1 MKRVVHRRIKK
12 SGLPP
17 ESLVHIGPARTDAV
31 VVRMLESSQGALQ
44 AIPCESID
52 SALGPL
58 PAGEMRW
65 IDMDGVHSPEIVR
78 RLGSRFDIHPL
89 TLEDILN
96 TEQRVKIDEYES
108 YIFIVVKLLRFDA
121 ATETVNH
128 EQIAILLGENYV
140 VTFQE
145 NAADDLFE
153 VTRGKLQACS
163 PKFRRITPDIVAYLV
178 LDTVVDRYFDALERV
193 GETMDELED
202 QLSESPRPE
211 HLRRVNHLK
220 KTLMY
225 MRKWI
230 WPLRELVAQLQR
242 GLTPLIR
249 DSLAPYMRDV
259 QDHVVHSLETV
270 ESYRDMAT
278 SLQDLYLSSLSHR
291 TNEIMRVLTVI
302 STIFMPLTFI
312 AGVYGMNFKH
322 MPELQYWWAYPATLA
337 GMAAIGVGM
346 WMYSKSRRWL

>member
-17 ESLVHIGPARTDAV
+17 ESLVHVGAARANAV
-31 VVRMLESSQGALQ
+31 VVRMLESRQGALQ
-44 AIPCESID
+44 AVACESID
-52 SALGPL
+52 AALGPL
-58 PAGEMRW
+58 PTGEMRW

-96 TEQRVKIDEYES
+96 TEQRVKVDDYES
-108 YIFIVVKLLRFDA
+108 YLFIVVKLLRFDV
-121 ATETVNH
+121 ATDMVQH
-128 EQIAILLGENYV
+128 EQISILLGENYV

-145 NAADDLFE
+145 NADDDLFE
-153 VTRGKLQACS
+153 LTRGKLQACS
-163 PKFRRITPDIVAYLV
+163 PKFRRITPDLVAYLV
-178 LDTVVDRYFDALERV
+178 LDTVVDRYFDALERI
-193 GETMDELED
+193 GEAMDELED
-202 QLSESPRPE
+202 QLSESPRAE

-220 KTLMY
+220 KTMMY

-270 ESYRDMAT
+270 EAYRDMAT
-278 SLQDLYLSSLSHR
+278 SLQDLYLSSLSHK

-322 MPELQYWWAYPATLA
+322 MPELQYRWAYPATLA

-346 WMYSKSRRWL
+346 WIYSKSRRWL